1 MKYKSTLTKRIM
13 KKLEKYGLN
22 FLDGTYSLHR
32 TNVNNY
38 GHWNT
43 LGCPTSFLVKE
54 EEYFLDRFWFEYK
67 GRKYLS
73 SIVFYF
79 PVSELVR
86 KDVEL
91 DVGLGA
97 FDVLEVY
104 MKIKEKSD
112 D

>member
-1 MKYKSTLTKRIM
+1 MGYKSTLTKRIM
-13 KKLEKYGLN
+13 KKLEKYGLK
-22 FLDGTYSLHR
+22 FQDGTYSLHR

-43 LGCPTSFLVKE
+43 LGCPTSFLSKE
-54 EEYFLDRFWFEYK
+54 EDYFLDRFWFEYK
-67 GRKYLS
+67 GKKHYS
-73 SIVFYF
+73 SICFYL

-104 MKIKEKSD
+104 MKPKEQ
-112 D
+112 

>member
-1 MKYKSTLTKRIM
+1 MLYKSILTKRIM

-22 FLDGTYSLHR
+22 LLDGIYSLHR

-38 GHWNT
+38 GHWNP
-43 LGCPTSFLVKE
+43 LGSPSSFLTKE
-54 EEYFLDRFWFEYK
+54 EEYFVDRFWFEYK
-67 GRKYLS
+67 GLKYYS

-104 MKIKEKSD
+104 RKFKDQEQ
-112 D
+112 

>member
-1 MKYKSTLTKRIM
+1 M

-22 FLDGTYSLHR
+22 FSDGTYSLHR

-43 LGCPTSFLVKE
+43 LGSPSSFLTKE

-67 GRKYLS
+67 GKKQHS
-73 SIVFYF
+73 SIVFYL

-86 KDVEL
+86 NDVEL

-97 FDVLEVY
+97 FNVLEVY
-104 MKIKEKSD
+104 MKFKEQKQ
-112 D
+112 